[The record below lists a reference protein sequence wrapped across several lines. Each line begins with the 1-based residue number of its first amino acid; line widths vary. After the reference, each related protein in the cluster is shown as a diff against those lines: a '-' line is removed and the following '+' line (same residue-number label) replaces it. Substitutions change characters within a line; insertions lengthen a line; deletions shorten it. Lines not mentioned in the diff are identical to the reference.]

1 MWRATRGTSEGVC
14 AAREMDRENL
24 GNLLN
29 GAEVIEKR
37 RASYSLL
44 PLCCSSLVGLVSSIS
59 RSRRQLEGWSEDC
72 LPSVEVDW
80 IKECF
85 KQMRCAEAP
94 GAWQDAPRSA
104 AGIGHIARLLL
115 IVFERSW
122 WLANVLEN
130 WKKADSTLMFQ
141 KSKELDLGSYRPVN
155 LALTL
160 GRMRLWNM
168 RDNNRYW
175 V

>member
-1 MWRATRGTSEGVC
+1 MATRGTSEGVC

-80 IKECF
+80 IKERF

-115 IVFERSW
+115 IVLKGRGDWPMFS
-122 WLANVLEN
+122 N
-130 WKKADSTLMFQ
+130 WKKADSTPMFQ
-141 KSKELDLGSYRPVN
+141 KSKELDLGSYKPVN

-160 GRMRLWNM
+160 GRMQL
-168 RDNNRYW
+168 
-175 V
+175 

>member
-1 MWRATRGTSEGVC
+1 MKGNERDFCRCMCSKRNT
-14 AAREMDRENL
+14 RENL

-29 GAEVIEKR
+29 GAEVTEKQ

-44 PLCCSSLVGLVSSIS
+44 PLCCSLLVRLVSSIS
-59 RSRRQLEGWSEDC
+59 RSRRQLEGWNEDC

-80 IKECF
+80 IKERF
-85 KQMRCAEAP
+85 KQMRQAEAP

-104 AGIGHIARLLL
+104 VGVDHIAGLLL

-122 WLANVLEN
+122 QLANVLEN
-130 WKKADSTLMFQ
+130 WEKADITLIFQ
-141 KSKELDLGSYRPVN
+141 KGKKLDLESYRPVD

-160 GRMRLWNM
+160 EGMRL
-168 RDNNRYW
+168 
-175 V
+175 